1 MAEALGYHFLDEKGH
16 TFLPTAQSL
25 HKIASIEMPEENILE
40 GINFSVLTDVNN
52 PLTGKNG
59 ATFQYAVQK
68 GASEIDLPILD
79 KGMKHLQSLI
89 EKQFNFNID
98 KYPGAGA
105 SGGMGG
111 GSTFF
116 LNAELHSGIGYI
128 ADALNLDEKVK
139 NADYVI
145 SGEGK
150 LDEQS
155 FKGKVVSGVAEA
167 CRRNGKPIYLIV
179 GINILDEKLPSLI
192 KSVWSLTTIAGN
204 QESAINS
211 PKIWLEKA
219 ADELYKKLKTQE

>member
-25 HKIASIEMPEENILE
+25 HKIASIEMPEGNILE

-68 GASEIDLPILD
+68 GASERDLPILD

-116 LNAELHSGIGYI
+116 LNADLHSGIGYI
-128 ADALNLDEKVK
+128 ADALKLDEKVK

-155 FKGKVVSGVAEA
+155 FKGKVVSGVLKS
-167 CRRNGKPIYLIV
+167 CQQNGKPLLLIV
-179 GINILDEKLPSLI
+179 GCKTFESSLPIAI
-192 KSVWSLTTIAGN
+192 KTVFSLTEMAQDQNDAIDNASYWL
-204 QESAINS
+204 QKSALS
-211 PKIWLEKA
+211 LFKVL
-219 ADELYKKLKTQE
+219 